1 MINQL
6 IIFTI
11 YQLIVH
17 SIDCVK
23 IVKNHNFTHFGGHFS
38 SGSRL
43 WHWSWN
49 KCLIILLETRLKP
62 LFDSQN
68 SCPLVFFQ
76 PIDWLIVEVH
86 LLSVSTQALYNSSR
100 PYQVSV
106 VCFLFLSTTKETLKV
121 VVIILYMSSEIL
133 IWFVFVFLNL
143 SVFHLF
149 IRLLH
154 FVNISM
160 VTAACC
166 CSEVKSVVILDFLD
180 QAQNLYI
187 LIFL

>member
-1 MINQL
+1 M
-6 IIFTI
+6 
-11 YQLIVH
+11 
-17 SIDCVK
+17 
-23 IVKNHNFTHFGGHFS
+23 
-38 SGSRL
+38 
-43 WHWSWN
+43 
-49 KCLIILLETRLKP
+49 
-62 LFDSQN
+62 
-68 SCPLVFFQ
+68 
-76 PIDWLIVEVH
+76 
-86 LLSVSTQALYNSSR
+86 
-100 PYQVSV
+100 
-106 VCFLFLSTTKETLKV
+106 

-160 VTAACC
+160 VTPACC